1 MKTKKRY
8 LLRVLPVL
16 LVAAVMMVSCSSGSE
31 EATIIPKNATL
42 VGHIDMASIW
52 KKADLANAENL
63 QMVKSMREALQSE
76 MPEMDQMVEA
86 MMKDPSSCGLDFSR
100 PVAFFVTTGN
110 TTNDETIVFAAAM
123 KSRKDFTRFLLE
135 LEENA
140 GLDIDV
146 EEQEN
151 QTVVELSM
159 RSLLLFND
167 KWAFVDMSRSLAK
180 TDDEMVDYLNS
191 LLALKPEESMAKDAD
206 FKKYLAEREDISVFV
221 NYETLTNWNA
231 NGNPATQSAYRS
243 AGIGGLVDQLKD
255 MKICLY
261 GSFDKGTMTLR
272 SMTLNVPEAFK
283 GMVNKK
289 FNTDLMGYMPA
300 ETLVAMSYV
309 INLENTVKT
318 LFEDD
323 NDVNLDEKV
332 GIDDYTVRDVINAFG
347 GSLVAD
353 FYGMRDGVPYFAVA
367 FDIKDADL
375 VRSLLDEMAVQNGDI
390 YTIDI
395 APLAFYLNNDVL
407 LMSTDP
413 AVIDNARMGGK
424 SNGLMTVADKASK
437 GNYFYMN
444 LDLQAWPDELLS
456 LAGLYDNPL
465 AEIILSMFDHAEAQS
480 STPTEGHFTLFMA
493 DKEQNSLAYILQ
505 EVDKMN

>member
-16 LVAAVMMVSCSSGSE
+16 LVAAVMMASCSSGSD
-31 EATIIPKNATL
+31 EAAIIPKNATL
-42 VGHIDMASIW
+42 AGHIDMASLW
-52 KKADLANAENL
+52 KKANLANAENL

-86 MMKDPSSCGLDFSR
+86 MLKDPSSCGLDFSH
-100 PVAFFVTTGN
+100 PVTFFVTTGN

-123 KSRKDFTRFLLE
+123 KNRNDFTRFLLE

-140 GLDIDV
+140 DLDIDL

-151 QTVVELSM
+151 QTIAELSM

-167 KWAFVDMSRSLAK
+167 KWALVNMSRSPAK
-180 TDDEMVDYLNS
+180 TDDKMADYLNS
-191 LLALKPEESMAKDAD
+191 LLTLKPEESMAKDAD

-221 NYETLTNWNA
+221 NYETLTKWNA
-231 NGNPATQSAYRS
+231 DGNPATQSAYRS
-243 AGIGGLVDQLKD
+243 AGIDGLVDQLKD
-255 MKICLY
+255 MKICVF
-261 GSFDKGTMTLR
+261 GSFDKGKMTLR

-289 FNTDLMGYMPA
+289 FNADLLGYMPA

-318 LFEDD
+318 LLEG
-323 NDVNLDEKV
+323 NDEVNLDEKV

-353 FYGMRDGVPYFAVA
+353 FYGMREGVPYFAA
-367 FDIKDADL
+367 ALDIKDADL
-375 VRSLLDEMAVQNGDI
+375 VRNLLDEIAVQNGDI

-395 APLAFYLNNDVL
+395 APLAIYLNNNVL
-407 LMSTDP
+407 LLSTDP

-424 SNGLMTVADKASK
+424 SNGLMAVADKAGK

-444 LDLQAWPDELLS
+444 LDIQAWPDELLS
-456 LAGLYDNPL
+456 MAGLYDNPI